1 MPKITKL
8 ELDKKLKEWITESET
23 KNKTIQKGIGSGLL
37 VVIQKTGKADYFS
50 RTPFQKLGAVNKV
63 TLANAYKKAES
74 LKPKKVER
82 KKRSTAPTLK
92 EYFAEWIEEKK
103 KTLKK
108 GGKSECNI
116 TSLFNLTLSPIHN
129 MKLDD
134 LTLAMVND
142 RLTALGQTDGNKH
155 NAVMYLNQ
163 MLNNAMLKGI
173 ITSNPLQGLN
183 PFKKPKKIHY
193 KSVPYSELKAKFFEP
208 LSNVPLVNK
217 VFYLLIALVGFRFN
231 ECRLLRW
238 SWIDFEKG
246 IITIPATAEGA
257 NKTQTDYKKP
267 MAKQT
272 MQLLRYWQTIT
283 AVLHSDYVFTS
294 TDVRLKSGVIC
305 EGCFREPL
313 KALTTREHDFHGF
326 RQNIKTFLGDRGYNA
341 YISEATLSH
350 DIRNNLEKTY
360 DRGERIEPVRKA
372 VQEWADYLTAEQITP
387 EYKELIQ
394 AE

>member
-50 RTPFQKLGAVNKV
+50 RTPFTKLGAVNKV

-129 MKLDD
+129 VKLDD

-193 KSVPYSELKAKFFEP
+193 KSVPYSELKAKF
-208 LSNVPLVNK
+208 LSLC
-217 VFYLLIALVGFRFN
+217 LM
-231 ECRLLRW
+231 C
-238 SWIDFEKG
+238 
-246 IITIPATAEGA
+246 
-257 NKTQTDYKKP
+257 
-267 MAKQT
+267 
-272 MQLLRYWQTIT
+272 
-283 AVLHSDYVFTS
+283 H
-294 TDVRLKSGVIC
+294 
-305 EGCFREPL
+305 
-313 KALTTREHDFHGF
+313 
-326 RQNIKTFLGDRGYNA
+326 
-341 YISEATLSH
+341 
-350 DIRNNLEKTY
+350 
-360 DRGERIEPVRKA
+360 
-372 VQEWADYLTAEQITP
+372 
-387 EYKELIQ
+387 
-394 AE
+394 